1 MCRGHNR
8 ILTSSSELLTPYEHP
23 LIDQVPGVQGLHLA
37 TGGSYHCFK
46 FFLVLGK
53 IVAAYLRGTR
63 SGVTKRWGDGAGTDL
78 RKIYLPIVGWCQRL

>member
-1 MCRGHNR
+1 MCCSHNR
-8 ILTSSSELLTPYEHP
+8 ILTSISELLTPYQHP

-46 FFLVLGK
+46 FFPVLGE

-63 SGVTKRWGDGAGTDL
+63 RGVTKRWGWD
-78 RKIYLPIVGWCQRL
+78 RSEEKISANSGMVPKALV